1 MKFLSPE
8 IAPVPE
14 LIILLCSAVFLPSV
28 LPLPAPRSGF
38 PTSLAFCGSSSLHIV
53 RPPPHCRVPAPLR
66 LLPSTYISFTCG
78 AEIPLWPPAP
88 QASSKSSLGSFLA
101 APQSLW
107 ISFQGFGLHLFRPQ
121 PMFDP
126 HSHLMP
132 YALLT
137 VCLPVDLHSLPWI
150 HYLSSS
156 WLPGRCNLLSE
167 KTPVLLDMS
176 PPSCPSSGIDLHLW
190 FSCGSEHPLSAYTV
204 PWVPGTASLGRLRLP
219 FLSVSLA
226 VVDPFP
232 FLIATFFTTSL
243 DSTSVL
249 STE

>member
-1 MKFLSPE
+1 MKFLPPE

-14 LIILLCSAVFLPSV
+14 LIILLCAAVEILTVFLPSV

-66 LLPSTYISFTCG
+66 LLPSAYISFTCG

-126 HSHLMP
+126 HSHLGPMHLSLSAFLLISIAYP
-132 YALLT
+132 GPTILALVSCLDVVT
-137 VCLPVDLHSLPWI
+137 CCLRKLQCSWTCPLLPVPRLGLTFTHGSAVAQSIHSLHIP
-150 HYLSSS
+150 
-156 WLPGRCNLLSE
+156 
-167 KTPVLLDMS
+167 
-176 PPSCPSSGIDLHLW
+176 
-190 FSCGSEHPLSAYTV
+190 
-204 PWVPGTASLGRLRLP
+204 SLGSQAQHP
-219 FLSVSLA
+219 
-226 VVDPFP
+226 
-232 FLIATFFTTSL
+232 
-243 DSTSVL
+243 
-249 STE
+249 